1 MKRILLFLFLAT
13 VLCTSHSQNK
23 SQAILQI
30 EKDHFPYEESLAI
43 ANRNKDKVLAG
54 TVFLAR
60 GLYYEDQGKRREA
73 IKEYGKAYDVDTV
86 MFLSAKERIDSIRN
100 SMNDEHKQ
108 LLTNIEVEEAKS
120 GAILGAVLFGMVA
133 AVEVAAAYQNADNVN
148 TGTVAPINT
157 TSYQSNSTAQVYNP
171 TENTI
176 NSAPTAKNKTVCPV
190 CGGKKICTTVHSTY
204 YKEYCQG
211 STKCSNCNGSGLMN
225 YIFGAG
231 EIKCS
236 YCDESLTPNK
246 GNGVCHKC
254 HGTGECS
261 RCNGK
266 GYI

>member
-1 MKRILLFLFLAT
+1 MKRILMFLFLAT

-30 EKDHFPYEESLAI
+30 EKDQFPYEESLAI

-73 IKEYGKAYDVDTV
+73 IKEYGKAYDVDAV
-86 MFLSAKERIDSIRN
+86 MFSSAKQRIDSIRN
-100 SMNDEHKQ
+100 NMNDEHKQ
-108 LLTNIEVEEAKS
+108 LLTNIEKEEAKS
-120 GAILGAVLFGMVA
+120 GAILGAVLVGMVA
-133 AVEVAAAYQNADNVN
+133 AAEVAAAYQNADNVN
-148 TGTVAPINT
+148 TSTVASNNT
-157 TSYQSNSTAQVYNP
+157 TSYQYNSTAQVYNP

-176 NSAPTAKNKTVCPV
+176 NSASTAKNRTVCPV

-211 STKCSNCNGSGLMN
+211 STKCSNCNGSGRMSGM
-225 YIFGAG
+225 FGLG
-231 EIKCS
+231 DIRCT
-236 YCDESLTPNK
+236 YCDESLTTEL
-246 GNGVCHKC
+246 GNGKCHKC
-254 HGTGECS
+254 HGTGKCS
-261 RCNGK
+261 RCNGD